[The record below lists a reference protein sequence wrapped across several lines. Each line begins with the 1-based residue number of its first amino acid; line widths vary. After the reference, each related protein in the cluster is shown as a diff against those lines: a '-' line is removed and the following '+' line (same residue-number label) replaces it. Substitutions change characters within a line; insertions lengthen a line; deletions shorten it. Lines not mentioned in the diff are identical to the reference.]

1 MKNDLLRVGETPR
14 PNGTPGSTGVGEMC
28 LAPTAPVAINGIKD
42 TIGVFITDLPA
53 TPDKV
58 LAALGS

>member
-1 MKNDLLRVGETPR
+1 MKNGLLRVGETPR

-42 TIGVFITDLPA
+42 TIGGTNTISN
-53 TPDKV
+53 
-58 LAALGS
+58 LGTVSGSI